1 MFETYLSHLVAC
13 CAGAADCEQIVGAS
27 CGCVW
32 WFPML
37 GGGTCICGTAD
48 ATNHA
53 DAIAG

>member
-1 MFETYLSHLVAC
+1 MFEAYKTHLVAR

-32 WFPML
+32 RLPML
-37 GGGTCICGTAD
+37 GGGTCIYGAAV